1 MSMLKFEETE
11 DFLNKQSNRADPD
24 TVPRE
29 EYTDTRYRG
38 DTSGK
43 FRCERCGR
51 CYRHAGSLAN
61 HKKTHEVGS
70 FHCPVCARVLSNA
83 LAFKNHVRIHTSSK
97 NFSCSECGKAFR
109 LAAQLATHQKVHTSH
124 RSRGGSSGK
133 VKLDTKLPQ
142 ENGEVPHSTKQ
153 NFSSMDDPGIDF
165 DSIYANNVMNGDA
178 SKLDNSD
185 NSGEK
190 QFDSNDSADRPFK
203 CDQCEKTYRHHGS
216 LINHKKSHQ
225 LGAFECLV
233 CYKQFNNLAAL
244 TSHQRTHTKSKFRSS
259 TMAIGASPQA
269 APNLSMAS
277 PQNEEAATCYCHLC
291 EVVFPN
297 NSSFQDHVLLHNT
310 ASSAGDL
317 PDCFS
322 DSDSGLFLGSQTRTC
337 PSPTSLLKHEIGDQT
352 PGSTVTRQKY
362 TCAYCGEGYT
372 DLESLKDHYLT
383 HNSLAASNCQTEPA
397 VLDSKRL
404 SSGSESNAGVPSF
417 TKEVKEQEGGLKE
430 RRFTCQICGKSYR
443 HAGSLINHK
452 RIHQTGQYQCSVCCK
467 HYPHLAALHSHLRSH
482 KTRPPCLPVSTEG
495 DWLSSEPL
503 TLEVQQNSFNTQDHE
518 NDDASKHSVLDDL
531 GGSSRCVSGT
541 SQADGLDEL
550 KEQFNSQYKSEYAPV
565 ERHMCADCGETYR
578 DIAGIKSHLCPQ
590 RCQNH
595 ESLTNGLLVNLDFQE
610 LGDMFL
616 QEEECGLKGPRRHQE
631 EQAHMNFRNSHSEGN
646 QDGKND
652 DTEEEDGEVYQCSV
666 CGNHYTSLQALRTH
680 LRSNAHSQGT
690 PNTDLSSLSSTD
702 EETWRR
708 SQEVD
713 GSLMICST
721 CGESFSRESDLQ
733 AHQLLHGQ
741 DVAPAAAHGRTDDV
755 YSTVGKMEGKSTIC
769 GNCGMFC
776 ADYNQLVGHQCVSK
790 GKKGQKVNGKE
801 QETNEEK
808 VEKAASRDG
817 HGGSRQSADSED
829 RPHRC
834 DQCGRSYRHP
844 SSLLNHKKSH
854 KTGVFRCFV
863 CQKRFYNLLALKS
876 HHRSHFDL
884 KRHKC
889 EQCGKAF
896 KIQKQL
902 MNHVK
907 IHEKSRARGQE
918 LNRQLQIFAQKD
930 GSENSQSINML
941 AKCRMG
947 RSQSSAPYNKC
958 GKSHS
963 RNKPSSNRDAQ
974 EKLQLESDLNSK
986 KRLFACDQ
994 CSRSYCHARS
1004 LASHKKSHNL
1014 PGPNT
1019 SSSKSHVNGMNNDKS
1034 AAEHAPPQMDHRPF
1048 VCDICSRTYR
1058 HAGSLLNHK
1067 NTHKTGNFSC
1077 SFCSKPFYNAM
1088 ALRNHTRIHTQKKKH
1103 ICNICGKAFRLASI
1117 LHNHQKVHMQR
1128 SVDFSCPTCG
1138 KSYLGKSGL
1147 KRHRCGKVQEQIS
1160 KGAKSEASVS
1170 AGEGRENRFTCE
1182 QCGRSY
1188 RHASSLLNHKNTHT
1202 TGIYHC
1208 MLCLKTFSN
1217 LLALKNHRRIHSET
1231 RRHSCPDC
1239 NKTFRVSSQLRSH
1252 RRVHTKEREL
1262 VCIPCQRSFPSRIS
1276 FRRHQELHSQTQQL
1290 PLHDVLGASDLDW
1303 GSGPDLTL
1311 SAPGHSSDG
1320 DHRLAADSSCIASRL
1335 SELQEPQEGFLEAVQ
1350 KMHVCEHC
1358 GRTYRHASSLLNH
1371 KNSHKMGS
1379 FVCSTC
1385 QKEFSNL
1392 MALKNHRRIHTE
1404 PKRYVCSDC
1413 GKAFRVSTQL
1423 ICHRRV
1429 HTKEKPFS
1437 CPYCAKTFSS
1447 KSNLRHHQKVHQN
1460 TLEASLDMGTS
1471 TFLGLGIDS
1480 YL

>member
-1 MSMLKFEETE
+1 MAMFKIAETE
-11 DFLNKQSNRADPD
+11 DFLNKQCDVVIPD
-24 TVPRE
+24 TMPGE
-29 EYTDTRYRG
+29 EYMDTHIQE
-38 DTSGK
+38 DTSSK
-43 FRCERCGR
+43 FKCEQCGR

-83 LAFKNHVRIHTSSK
+83 LALKNHVRIHTSSK

-109 LAAQLATHQKVHTSH
+109 LATQLATHHKVHTSK
-124 RSRGGSSGK
+124 RSSRESPQK
-133 VKLDTKLPQ
+133 VKRAAKLPQ
-142 ENGEVPHSTKQ
+142 ENGEMPDSSKQ
-153 NFSSMDDPGIDF
+153 NFNSMEDPDMEF
-165 DSIYANNVMNGDA
+165 DSIYASTIMNGDMN
-178 SKLDNSD
+178 KLGNSD
-185 NSGEK
+185 NSAEK
-190 QFDSNDSADRPFK
+190 PFDGSDSVDRPFK
-203 CDQCEKTYRHHGS
+203 CDQCDKTYRHHGS

-225 LGAFECLV
+225 LGAFECPV

-244 TSHQRTHTKSKFRSS
+244 TSHQRTHTKSKFRTS
-259 TMAIGASPQA
+259 TLGVGVSPQA
-269 APNLSMAS
+269 VPDLTVSS
-277 PQNEEAATCYCHLC
+277 SQNENAATCYCHLC

-297 NSSFQDHVLLHNT
+297 SSSFQDHILLHNA
-310 ASSAGDL
+310 ASSAGEV
-317 PDCFS
+317 PESFS
-322 DSDSGLFLGSQTRTC
+322 DSDYSLFLGSQTRSC
-337 PSPTSLLKHEIGDQT
+337 PSPTLLPKQEMGDQT

-372 DLESLKDHYLT
+372 DLESLKDHYLS
-383 HNSLAASNCQTEPA
+383 HNSLSTSNCQTEPS
-397 VLDSKRL
+397 VLDPKHL
-404 SSGSESNAGVPSF
+404 NNGSESHTAIPSF
-417 TKEVKEQEGGLKE
+417 TKEAKETEGSSGNAKE

-452 RIHQTGQYQCSVCCK
+452 RTHQT
-467 HYPHLAALHSHLRSH
+467 
-482 KTRPPCLPVSTEG
+482 E
-495 DWLSSEPL
+495 
-503 TLEVQQNSFNTQDHE
+503 
-518 NDDASKHSVLDDL
+518 
-531 GGSSRCVSGT
+531 
-541 SQADGLDEL
+541 
-550 KEQFNSQYKSEYAPV
+550 
-565 ERHMCADCGETYR
+565 
-578 DIAGIKSHLCPQ
+578 
-590 RCQNH
+590 
-595 ESLTNGLLVNLDFQE
+595 
-610 LGDMFL
+610 
-616 QEEECGLKGPRRHQE
+616 
-631 EQAHMNFRNSHSEGN
+631 
-646 QDGKND
+646 
-652 DTEEEDGEVYQCSV
+652 
-666 CGNHYTSLQALRTH
+666 
-680 LRSNAHSQGT
+680 
-690 PNTDLSSLSSTD
+690 
-702 EETWRR
+702 EETWRKT
-708 SQEVD
+708 QEVD
-713 GSLMICST
+713 GSLTICST

-741 DVAPAAAHGRTDDV
+741 DVAAESKRDDD

-776 ADYNQLVGHQCVSK
+776 TNYNQLEAHQCVTSK
-790 GKKGQKVNGKE
+790 GDKGQKLNWKE
-801 QETNEEK
+801 QGTNEEK
-808 VEKAASRDG
+808 LEKGADC
-817 HGGSRQSADSED
+817 GGRGGFQQRPDSED

-902 MNHVK
+902 VNHLK
-907 IHEKSRARGQE
+907 IHEKKRTRGRGANQ
-918 LNRQLQIFAQKD
+918 QLQNFAQID
-930 GSENSQSINML
+930 GSENGQSLNML
-941 AKCRMG
+941 AKSRTG
-947 RSQSSAPYNKC
+947 RSQTSAMCSKC
-958 GKSHS
+958 GKIHS
-963 RNKPSSNRDAQ
+963 WNKPCPNKDAHQ
-974 EKLQLESDLNSK
+974 KVQNEGAFKNK
-986 KRLFACDQ
+986 IRLFACDQ
-994 CSRSYCHARS
+994 CAHSYCHARS
-1004 LASHKKSHNL
+1004 LANHKKIHHASVSN
-1014 PGPNT
+1014 PGSPKSRLNGASNQK
-1019 SSSKSHVNGMNNDKS
+1019 SSAVHVS
-1034 AAEHAPPQMDHRPF
+1034 PQTDERPF
-1048 VCDICSRTYR
+1048 VCDICNRTYR

-1103 ICNICGKAFRLASI
+1103 ICNTCGKAFRLASI
-1117 LHNHQKVHMQR
+1117 LLNHQKVHMQR
-1128 SVDFSCPTCG
+1128 NVDFSCPTCG
-1138 KSYLGKSGL
+1138 KSYMGKSGL
-1147 KRHRCGKVQEQIS
+1147 KRHRCGKNQERIS
-1160 KGAKSEASVS
+1160 KGVKNDVK

-1208 MLCLKTFSN
+1208 VLCLKTFSN

-1252 RRVHTKEREL
+1252 RRVHVKEREL
-1262 VCIPCQRSFPSRIS
+1262 ACIPCQRSFPSRVS
-1276 FRRHQELHSQTQQL
+1276 FRRHQELHSQAQQL
-1290 PLHDVLGASDLDW
+1290 PLQDVLGEELDW
-1303 GSGPDLTL
+1303 GCGPDLIL
-1311 SAPGHSSDG
+1311 SAPGQGSDG
-1320 DHRLAADSSCIASRL
+1320 EPRLAAHSSCASSRL
-1335 SELQEPQEGFLEAVQ
+1335 PQLPLQQESFVEAVH

-1358 GRTYRHASSLLNH
+1358 GRAYRHASSLLNH
-1371 KNSHKMGS
+1371 KNSHKVGS

-1423 ICHRRV
+1423 ICHQRV
-1429 HTKEKPFS
+1429 HTKEKPFP
-1437 CPYCAKTFSS
+1437 CPYCGKSFSS

-1460 TLEASLDMGTS
+1460 TLEAPLDMGTS
-1471 TFLGLGIDS
+1471 AFLGLGIDS